1 MIPLGPGTLVGQR
14 RSGWVR
20 QAPRVELRLESAAPR
35 IFSGGPADTRDR
47 VFEISGIGSFAAIR
61 AVPRTG
67 PGSGPA
73 NAATPNIT
81 PSSPRSATLCPETDS
96 RGLPGPCTERYAVAT
111 RSRLPEHGLYNRAIA
126 GRPGVHVG
134 TLKPAPKAVG
144 DAATGQTYPRPFFG
158 GCPHT
163 LGATIARRWVCGT
176 ALLVPTPFNVGL
188 PATWRHNTDGRE
200 EYDVTCPMTGAAAP
214 WRLPAVPSP
223 HSQGRAVSR
232 WRAHDIVTPVRGE
245 RRCPHAKSEI
255 PVVTKAASGS
265 PTHQRWRDVL
275 MSCVPNR
282 CCSDAAR
289 GSSLTRASESPL
301 SPAFGVHR
309 ATSMK
314 PTLAGPASA

>member
-1 MIPLGPGTLVGQR
+1 MSVSGEVDGSVR
-14 RSGWVR
+14 RRASNSGSSPPR
-20 QAPRVELRLESAAPR
+20 QR
-35 IFSGGPADTRDR
+35 IFSGGPADNRDR

-61 AVPRTG
+61 AAPRTG

-81 PSSPRSATLCPETDS
+81 PSSSRSATLRPKTDS
-96 RGLPGPCTERYAVAT
+96 RGLPGPRTERYAVAT

-134 TLKPAPKAVG
+134 TLKLAPKAVG
-144 DAATGQTYPRPFFG
+144 DAATDHTCPRPADG
-158 GCPHT
+158 GCPRAR
-163 LGATIARRWVCGT
+163 GAAIARRWAGGT

-188 PATWRHNTDGRE
+188 PATWRHNTDERE
-200 EYDVTCPMTGAAAP
+200 EYDVTCAMTGAAAP
-214 WRLPAVPSP
+214 WCLPSGFLRP

-265 PTHQRWRDVL
+265 PTHHRWRHVL

-289 GSSLTRASESPL
+289 GSSLTRATESPL

>member
-81 PSSPRSATLCPETDS
+81 PSSPRSATLRPKTDS
-96 RGLPGPCTERYAVAT
+96 RGLPGPRTERYAVAT

-134 TLKPAPKAVG
+134 TLKLAPKAVG
-144 DAATGQTYPRPFFG
+144 DAATDQTCPRPVFG
-158 GCPHT
+158 GC
-163 LGATIARRWVCGT
+163 
-176 ALLVPTPFNVGL
+176 
-188 PATWRHNTDGRE
+188 RH
-200 EYDVTCPMTGAAAP
+200 TGAPPSLGGGCAG
-214 WRLPAVPSP
+214 RLSS
-223 HSQGRAVSR
+223 SQPRSTSGCRQ
-232 WRAHDIVTPVRGE
+232 RGDTTLMG
-245 RRCPHAKSEI
+245 AKS
-255 PVVTKAASGS
+255 T
-265 PTHQRWRDVL
+265 
-275 MSCVPNR
+275 M
-282 CCSDAAR
+282 
-289 GSSLTRASESPL
+289 
-301 SPAFGVHR
+301 SPAR
-309 ATSMK
+309 
-314 PTLAGPASA
+314 